1 MPEVGNILHLLLDY
15 KCGRETETKTKT
27 NTNTNEIKQNKQ
39 KEKVGKY

>member
-15 KCGRETETKTKT
+15 KCGRETETKT